1 MTSTIASGLAAH
13 GVDIVHVGEDSASS
27 CQLGIFSA
35 QTGKYSFCGE
45 QEISP
50 AAVRYGGRV
59 ISVRNARG
67 RKRVPEGRAD
77 KINGALAAK
86 TPSGGAY
93 LPVPVVPFSSPPMAS
108 SIRASTPGDFDGIS
122 HLLDVAVKAAL
133 TERTHGYE
141 HFGTRVHSFMEAI
154 LADLIRQFGIIGLYA
169 AAGAAAAGV
178 GAVMRHFTE
187 LKPGNSP
194 EYGPRLFKEALSPC
208 PHGRDRGRSRPYEW
222 ALTD

>member
-1 MTSTIASGLAAH
+1 MERLPLKTSERRSLF
-13 GVDIVHVGEDSASS
+13 ASS
-27 CQLGIFSA
+27 C
-35 QTGKYSFCGE
+35 
-45 QEISP
+45 
-50 AAVRYGGRV
+50 
-59 ISVRNARG
+59 
-67 RKRVPEGRAD
+67 
-77 KINGALAAK
+77 
-86 TPSGGAY
+86 
-93 LPVPVVPFSSPPMAS
+93 S
-108 SIRASTPGDFDGIS
+108 SIFVASHGFKHQGVDAGDFDGIS

-194 EYGPRLFKEALSPC
+194 EYGPRLLNEALSPA
-208 PHGRDRGRSRPYEW
+208 HMAGIVVGHDLMNG
-222 ALTD
+222 L